1 MFYVFDHNL
10 IRLTR
15 GNSVS
20 IEMALIVESTGDM
33 YEFTDDDRVVF
44 TVAKNTTGAVVL
56 RKTMTIDDVVDT
68 GKIKMELKPDET
80 VGLAPGEYKYDCL
93 LITADGQAIT
103 FISSAF
109 MVDEAV
115 GVYTDIGGAV
125 DG

>member
-1 MFYVFDHNL
+1 MFHVFDHNL

-80 VGLAPGEYKYDCL
+80 VSLAPGEYKYDCL

-103 FISSAF
+103 FISSAL
-109 MVDEAV
+109 VIDEAV

>member
-1 MFYVFDHNL
+1 MLHIFDNNL

-15 GNSVS
+15 GNSAS

-56 RKTMTIDDVVDT
+56 KKTMTIDDVVDT

-93 LITADGQAIT
+93 LITADGKAIT
-103 FISSAF
+103 FISSTLV
-109 MVDEAV
+109 VDEAI
-115 GVYTDIGGAV
+115 GVYTDIGGAI